1 MGQDAG
7 PSTRLLSCAGRSRQ
21 EGRPDRQDQ
30 TGTGRSAAP
39 GNDIP
44 SPRALPIRREG
55 VRAPVAPADQAVAG
69 SWPDSWPS
77 AVSAGRSPHLGNAA
91 GPSGGHRAVFT
102 AGRTLNREDRGF
114 TWNHPSMTADSWGSG
129 EIRFEI
135 NLEAVLQPNQHDCA
149 SQTEQI
155 ICVPPPLASV
165 SKHIKR

>member
-69 SWPDSWPS
+69 SWPDSW
-77 AVSAGRSPHLGNAA
+77 
-91 GPSGGHRAVFT
+91 
-102 AGRTLNREDRGF
+102 
-114 TWNHPSMTADSWGSG
+114 GSG

-165 SKHIKR
+165 SKHGVNIKR